1 MRRSTDH
8 ILTTHV
14 GSLPRPQDV
23 VDFLWAQDRG
33 ETYDSAKFDQ
43 VMQRAVDDA
52 VGKQTEAGLDIVND
66 GEMAKIGYATY
77 MRHRLTGFELGDVPR
92 ATPQDLDDY
101 PEYRDKIASAGDTPK
116 YKRPICR
123 GPIKVQ
129 DLTPLHQDI
138 ARVKA
143 ALQRAKVP
151 EGFMTAASP
160 GTIAVFQPNEYYPSH
175 EAYLEALAEAMREEY
190 ETIVKAGLILQI
202 DCPDLAMGRHIR
214 FRGVD
219 DAEFVRNAELQV
231 AAMNHAL
238 ARVPADKVR
247 FHVCWG
253 NYEGPHTRDIP
264 FAKIAR
270 TVLKAKP
277 MGMLIEAANPCHEHE
292 WEVWK
297 SMKLPAGKV
306 LIPGVI
312 DSTCNYIEHPDLVA
326 QRILRFA
333 ELVGREQVMAG
344 TDCGFGTFAG
354 FGKVHPLICWQK
366 MRSLAEGARRAT
378 QKLWAKPAK
387 AKKKAAPTKKA
398 APKKKSAPKKKA
410 PAKKKRR

>member
-1 MRRSTDH
+1 MRHSTDR

-23 VDFLWAQDRG
+23 VDCLRAQDAG
-33 ETYDSAKFDQ
+33 ERYDEAKFDE
-43 VMQRAVDDA
+43 VMRRAVADA

-77 MRHRLTGFELGDVPR
+77 MRHRLTGFELGEVPR

-101 PEYRDKIASAGDTPK
+101 PDYRDKIAAAGDTPK

-123 GPIKVQ
+123 GPIQVK
-129 DLTPLHQDI
+129 DLKPLHDDI
-138 ARVKA
+138 VRVQA
-143 ALQRAKVP
+143 ALASAKAP

-190 ETIVKAGLILQI
+190 QTIVNAGLILQI

-214 FRGVD
+214 FRGAD
-219 DAEFVRNAELQV
+219 DAEFVRNAALQV
-231 AAMNHAL
+231 EAMNHAL
-238 ARVPADKVR
+238 AKVPADRVR

-253 NYEGPHTRDIP
+253 NYEGPHHRDIP
-264 FAKIAR
+264 FAKIVR
-270 TVLKAKP
+270 VVLKAKP
-277 MGMLIEAANPCHEHE
+277 MGILLESANPCHEHE
-292 WEVWK
+292 WEIWK
-297 SMKLPAGKV
+297 TVKLPDNKL

-312 DSTCNYIEHPDLVA
+312 DSTCNYIENPELVS
-326 QRILRFA
+326 QRIMRFA
-333 ELVGREQVMAG
+333 ELVGRERVMAG

-354 FGKVHPLICWQK
+354 FGKVHPSICWQK
-366 MRSLAEGARRAT
+366 MRSLAEGARRASK
-378 QKLWAKPAK
+378 QLWAR
-387 AKKKAAPTKKA
+387 
-398 APKKKSAPKKKA
+398 
-410 PAKKKRR
+410 PAKKKRPAVKAARKAAVVKKKRPAVKKKGARR